1 MRGAL
6 SRAQRHALH
15 ADIRA
20 LHEAIRAAVSAL
32 LNEAARAGRPE
43 LANAPTQW
51 GAGDLG
57 YRLDEVAEAALDDF
71 GTRVGARHPLVLVAE
86 GPGVRRYGAS
96 ASGPPLRA
104 IIDPVDGTR
113 SLMHELRSAWALT
126 GVAPDRGADTHLS
139 DLEVCVQTELPVSTA
154 GRYRVLSWQ
163 LDDPAQHALHD
174 VSTGAALQ
182 QGELRVSPELP
193 LDNGYLCFTRYLPVE
208 RSLVAALEHDV
219 LDALIAA
226 HDLSPRLLYDDNYLC
241 SAGQLFLVS
250 TGRYRL
256 LADLRGWL
264 RATRGLPNFTAKP
277 YDLACLPIYR
287 AAGVPV
293 LDAQA
298 QPLDAPL
305 DTETPLDV
313 LAFGNERLRE
323 VFEPLVFAAMQR
335 LA

>member
-1 MRGAL
+1 LLAE
-6 SRAQRHALH
+6 AQRT
-15 ADIRA
+15 
-20 LHEAIRAAVSAL
+20 
-32 LNEAARAGRPE
+32 GRPE
-43 LANAPTQW
+43 LANAPTEW

-57 YRLDEVAEAALDDF
+57 YRLDAVAEAALASF
-71 GTRVGARHPLVLVAE
+71 GERVGARHPLVLVAE
-86 GPGVRRYGAS
+86 GPGERRYGEGAPG
-96 ASGPPLRA
+96 APLRA
-104 IIDPVDGTR
+104 LVDPVDGTR

-126 GVAPDRGADTHLS
+126 GVAPDRGPDTRLS
-139 DLEVCVQTELPVSTA
+139 DLELCVQTELPVSMA
-154 GRYRVLSWQ
+154 GRYRVLSWEDGGPARMATHAV
-163 LDDPAQHALHD
+163 DDARELH
-174 VSTGAALQ
+174 VA
-182 QGELRVSPELP
+182 ELRVAPELP

-208 RSLVAALEHDV
+208 RTLVAALEHDV
-219 LDALIAA
+219 LDALLAA

-293 LDAQA
+293 LDAA
-298 QPLDAPL
+298 GAPLDAPL

-313 LAFGNERLRE
+313 LAFGNASLRAAY
-323 VFEPLVFAAMQR
+323 EPLVFAAMER